1 MRKWLFVLLTL
12 MCIGGIAMAEETL
25 TEGDFSYVL
34 TDEGAVI
41 TEYRISEDNPDSLVI
56 PSELCGQ
63 PVVDIAEGAFTV
75 YWGEIT
81 FERNLPHLTNAD
93 GFLIDTRTDT
103 LLYTAPSSRG
113 KELPAVRRLGEWS
126 LINWVEWDMDVV
138 IPEGVEEIGAAAFYD
153 VWLSSLAL
161 PESLRVIETN
171 AFYAFGMDGDE
182 VILPAGVKTVQFG
195 AFGMGY
201 VDADPTGKTYWHLTV
216 TPTSKWSTHFET
228 YFEYAAR
235 TGDDWDMADYTLELY
250 KYEETAEGLVI
261 TNARW
266 HVYGDALPATITL
279 PAEIWGDPVVGIAHN
294 ALNTS
299 ESLSRDQRFTLVIPE
314 GIKWVEADAF
324 QCCHH
329 ADVIYFPASLT
340 EIPEC
345 CFSHVYAEF
354 IIAEGNPRYVMQDGF
369 LIDTQT
375 DTLLFTTPECMGKPI
390 PTVRRIGAGS
400 MDNWVSEWG
409 QDMVIPEGVE
419 EIGSYAFYDWEYGH
433 VTLPE
438 SLRLIE
444 SMAFDVGITEPVVI
458 PAGVEMVQCCAFSGC
473 GSVIEVI
480 ASSENTRFET
490 QAEHNARFGEEYWM
504 HDWMDDE

>member
-1 MRKWLFVLLTL
+1 MKKLLMILLFLLPCFAL
-12 MCIGGIAMAEETL
+12 AEDADTAL
-25 TEGDFSYVL
+25 WKYVL

-41 TEYRISEDNPDSLVI
+41 MEYYRPEISPEVLEI
-56 PSELCGQ
+56 PAELDGH
-63 PVVDIAEGAFTV
+63 PVVGIAEGAFTV
-75 YWGEIT
+75 LMSEIAFAGDT
-81 FERNLPHLTNAD
+81 PHLTNED

-103 LLYTAPSSRG
+103 LLYTAPSSLG
-113 KELPAVRRLGEWS
+113 KALPAVRRLGAWS
-126 LINWVEWDMDVV
+126 LCNWLEWDMDVI

-153 VWLSSLAL
+153 IWLSSLAL
-161 PESLRVIETN
+161 PESLRIIETD
-171 AFYAFGMDGDE
+171 AFYAFGVDGNE

-201 VDADPTGKTYWHLTV
+201 VDADPTGHAYWHLTV
-216 TPTSKWSTHFET
+216 TPTDKWRTRFET

-235 TGDDWDMADYTLELY
+235 TGDDWDMADYTIELY
-250 KYEETAEGLVI
+250 EYAETAEGLVI
-261 TNARW
+261 TNVRW
-266 HVYGDALPATITL
+266 HAYGDALPTTVTL
-279 PAEIWGDPVVGIAHN
+279 PDEVWGNPVVGIADN

-329 ADVIYFPASLT
+329 ADVICFPASLT
-340 EIPEC
+340 EIPEG
-345 CFSHVYAEF
+345 CFSHVHAEF
-354 IIAEGNPRYVMQDGF
+354 IVAEGNPRYEMRDGF
-369 LIDTQT
+369 LIDKQT
-375 DTLLFTTPECMGKPI
+375 DTLLFTTLECQDKPI
-390 PTVRRIGAGS
+390 PAVRRLGAGS
-400 MDNWVSEWG
+400 MDNYAVEWG
-409 QDMVIPEGVE
+409 GDLVIPEGVE

-458 PAGVEMVQCCAFSGC
+458 PAGVETVQCCAFSGC

-480 ASSENTRFET
+480 ASSESTRFET
-490 QAEHNARFGEEYWM
+490 EAEHDARYGEVFWL
-504 HDWMDDE
+504 HDWE